1 MEKITLWGVT
11 ASPFQLKMQSLLD
24 YAQQP
29 WQRWPEQGG
38 RVAVSIMALRLER
51 AKRRGEVK
59 RYPSMSSA
67 LDEYPAVPFYTF
79 DGHTFYYDSSSLAN
93 YLDQQDEVLTPP
105 LVPADPAQAFICRLI
120 DEAFDEF
127 GLYMVHHMRW
137 VGAARSTP
145 MGAMTAREF
154 RSLLLPGMGALFSRR
169 MCRRQ
174 VARCPYLFSV
184 APKGFRAG
192 VAAQLTPPARQ
203 DFPPTHALLDDAWRG
218 HLAAIEHVLSVQPY
232 LMGERFTL
240 ADASA
245 YGQLSMNLVDPEA
258 RDLMEQL
265 APLTH
270 AWLCSIRDG
279 QHTGGGDE
287 LTLSRALR
295 PLLGMIGETFLPLM
309 VQNEQAY
316 ESALAQGEN
325 CFNEA
330 AFCRD
335 QSLYH
340 GQLMGYPFRSVVKTF
355 QVRVW
360 RELKQQWQAL
370 DDARREEL
378 AVLFPLGS
386 AACLDGL
393 ALEPA

>member
-1 MEKITLWGVT
+1 MGTIILWGVT

-38 RVAVSIMALRLER
+38 RLAVSTMALRLER
-51 AKRRGEVK
+51 AKRRGEV
-59 RYPSMSSA
+59 RRHPAMSPA
-67 LDEYPAVPFYTF
+67 LDEYPTVPFYTR
-79 DGHTFYYDSSSLAN
+79 DGRIFYYDSSALADD
-93 YLDQQDEVLTPP
+93 LDQQNEGLTPS

-137 VGAARSTP
+137 VGAARSTR
-145 MGAMTAREF
+145 MGIMTAREF
-154 RSLLLPGMGALFSRR
+154 RSLLLPGMGGLFSRR

-184 APKGFRAG
+184 APEGFSAG
-192 VAAQLTPPARQ
+192 VSPQRTPPARQ

-218 HLAAIEHVLSVQPY
+218 HLAATERVLSAQTY
-232 LMGERFTL
+232 LLGERFTL

-245 YGQLSMNLVDPEA
+245 YGQLSMNLADPEA
-258 RDLMEQL
+258 CDLMKQL

-270 AWLCSIRDG
+270 TWLCSIRDG
-279 QHTGGGDE
+279 NHIGAAGE
-287 LTLSRALR
+287 LTLSGALR

-316 ESALAQGEN
+316 EAAFAQGET

-330 AFCRD
+330 AFGRD
-335 QSLYH
+335 QSLYN
-340 GQLMGYPFRSVVKTF
+340 GQLLGYPFRSVVKTF

-360 RELKQQWQAL
+360 RELKRQWQAL
-370 DDARREEL
+370 DEARREQL

-386 AACLDGL
+386 VACLDGL
-393 ALEPA
+393 APEPA

>member
-1 MEKITLWGVT
+1 MGTIILWGVT

-38 RVAVSIMALRLER
+38 RLAVLTMALRLER
-51 AKRRGEVK
+51 AKRRGEV
-59 RYPSMSSA
+59 RRHPAMSPA
-67 LDEYPAVPFYTF
+67 LDEYPTVPFYTR
-79 DGHTFYYDSSSLAN
+79 DGRIFYYDSSALADD
-93 YLDQQDEVLTPP
+93 LDQQNEGLTPS

-137 VGAARSTP
+137 VGAARSTR
-145 MGAMTAREF
+145 MGIITAREF
-154 RSLLLPGMGALFSRR
+154 RSLLLPGMGGLFSRR

-184 APKGFRAG
+184 APEGFSAG
-192 VAAQLTPPARQ
+192 VSPQRTPPARQ

-218 HLAAIEHVLSVQPY
+218 HLAATERVLSAQTY
-232 LMGERFTL
+232 LLGERFTL

-245 YGQLSMNLVDPEA
+245 YGQLSMNLADPEA
-258 RDLMEQL
+258 CDLMKQL

-270 AWLCSIRDG
+270 TWLCSIRDG
-279 QHTGGGDE
+279 NHIGAAGE
-287 LTLSRALR
+287 LTLSGALR

-316 ESALAQGEN
+316 EAAFAQGET

-330 AFCRD
+330 AFGRD
-335 QSLYH
+335 QSLYN
-340 GQLMGYPFRSVVKTF
+340 GQLLGYPFRSVVKTF

-360 RELKQQWQAL
+360 RELKRQWQSL
-370 DDARREEL
+370 DEARREQL

-386 AACLDGL
+386 VACLDGL

>member
-1 MEKITLWGVT
+1 
-11 ASPFQLKMQSLLD
+11 
-24 YAQQP
+24 
-29 WQRWPEQGG
+29 
-38 RVAVSIMALRLER
+38 
-51 AKRRGEVK
+51 
-59 RYPSMSSA
+59 
-67 LDEYPAVPFYTF
+67 
-79 DGHTFYYDSSSLAN
+79 
-93 YLDQQDEVLTPP
+93 
-105 LVPADPAQAFICRLI
+105 
-120 DEAFDEF
+120 
-127 GLYMVHHMRW
+127 
-137 VGAARSTP
+137 STP

-184 APKGFRAG
+184 APKGFSAG

-245 YGQLSMNLVDPEA
+245 YGQLSMNLADPEA

>member
-38 RVAVSIMALRLER
+38 RVAVSVMALRLER

-154 RSLLLPGMGALFSRR
+154 RSLLLPGMGALFSQR

-184 APKGFRAG
+184 APRGFSAG

-203 DFPPTHALLDDAWRG
+203 GFPPTHALLDDAWRG
-218 HLAAIEHVLSVQPY
+218 HHAAIEHVLSVQPY

-279 QHTGGGDE
+279 QHTEGSDE

-316 ESALAQGEN
+316 ECALAQGET